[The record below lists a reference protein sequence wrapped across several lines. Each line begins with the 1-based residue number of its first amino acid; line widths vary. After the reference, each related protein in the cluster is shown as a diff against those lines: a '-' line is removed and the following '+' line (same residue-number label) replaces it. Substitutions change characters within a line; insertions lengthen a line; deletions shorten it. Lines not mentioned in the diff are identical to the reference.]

1 MQAENTSLNIY
12 DSPSTAA
19 RATARPGRDGP
30 RHSGSGVTYFCDRQ
44 GCYDAYPWADEFS
57 AYWACSTSPPS
68 TSPATTRTSSCPSEG
83 RRVLIRLGTVYEN
96 LLYVLPGDGSCGSQ
110 SCAIRTISLPNQFS
124 PADQLAPRRPGV
136 LTCHRER
143 RPDPISVGLSDGGVR
158 IYNVTTPSSP
168 QLTGTFGGMATGDGS
183 QTPVT
188 ALAWDPAGSGL
199 LAVGVISSGNEGF
212 VVKVNANGSLPAS
225 WVTWSL
231 QGTSTGVLSAAF
243 GQDPNGNP
251 VVAFGL
257 NDGTLRLIDP
267 TGTGTTDTLAQSN
280 PSTASCLINPIPRF
294 DGSGVGSDSA
304 VSSQATPAPNMVG
317 YGALLRWD
325 GTSAPLTALPVSA
338 GSPNTVTSSWDA
350 FRRGIRGSS
359 RDVCRSRTRRGSRS
373 R

>member
-1 MQAENTSLNIY
+1 M
-12 DSPSTAA
+12 
-19 RATARPGRDGP
+19 
-30 RHSGSGVTYFCDRQ
+30 TYFCDRQ
-44 GCYDAYPWADEFS
+44 GCYGAYPWADEFS
-57 AYWACSTSPPS
+57 AYWGVFHLDTVYLARNNTNIFMSEVKGG
-68 TSPATTRTSSCPSEG
+68 AVSS
-83 RRVLIRLGTVYEN
+83 RLGTVYEN

-110 SCAIRTISLPNQFS
+110 SCADPHHQLAEPILARGPSLPSRAVQVS
-124 PADQLAPRRPGV
+124 SLATGNVGQTPY
-136 LTCHRER
+136 LA
-143 RPDPISVGLSDGGVR
+143 VGLSDGGVR

-280 PSTASCLINPIPRF
+280 TPQRHHAGINPIPRF
-294 DGSGVGSDSA
+294 DGSGVGSDFA

-317 YGALLRWD
+317 YGACCA
-325 GTSAPLTALPVSA
+325 GTGRQP
-338 GSPNTVTSSWDA
+338 
-350 FRRGIRGSS
+350 R
-359 RDVCRSRTRRGSRS
+359 
-373 R
+373 